1 MTFLKSIIPQK
12 IACGAQ
18 FSLKTLLL
26 SLICYL
32 KSIIINK
39 LKSQQQNTFA
49 RLQNNQKEQLI
60 SYASF
65 SSVPVPEGTPYWNF
79 PVYGGW
85 KILWIS
91 RKPAYLAISPV
102 PNEITRAAKFFGD
115 LPSDLMNSLRKMV
128 FLMYIIPKIFRLRRA
143 MKNSLLKKSL

>member
-1 MTFLKSIIPQK
+1 MFFTVFKVIFFDFDFRFDKIVKEITFLKPIIPQK

-65 SSVPVPEGTPYWNF
+65 SSVTVPEATPYGNF
-79 PVYGGW
+79 PVYGG
-85 KILWIS
+85 K
-91 RKPAYLAISPV
+91 V
-102 PNEITRAAKFFGD
+102 ENTQGF
-115 LPSDLMNSLRKMV
+115 LRKHLV
-128 FLMYIIPKIFRLRRA
+128 IYCTSRWAVLYQYLMILFHKDSHLYEE
-143 MKNSLLKKSL
+143 NSGF